1 MSDFQMHRHGLLME
15 PEPGNPMEVEGV
27 LNPAAARGPDDPL
40 YLFPRLVPWPTT
52 RVPQV
57 LASSSIT
64 LRARPRTPVHLALPS
79 VRQIPGQRKRQP
91 ACVNATRRQKST
103 NYWRRSTEHST
114 AFAKAASTRICST
127 SSPALRL

>member
-52 RVPQV
+52 RVPKV
-57 LASSSIT
+57 LTSSSIT
-64 LRARPRTPVHLALPS
+64 LRALVREYLFISPFRACAKFLASENASPLASMQRADRNRRTTGDAQRNIPPRSPKRHRRGS
-79 VRQIPGQRKRQP
+79 VR
-91 ACVNATRRQKST
+91 RR
-103 NYWRRSTEHST
+103 
-114 AFAKAASTRICST
+114 
-127 SSPALRL
+127 LRL